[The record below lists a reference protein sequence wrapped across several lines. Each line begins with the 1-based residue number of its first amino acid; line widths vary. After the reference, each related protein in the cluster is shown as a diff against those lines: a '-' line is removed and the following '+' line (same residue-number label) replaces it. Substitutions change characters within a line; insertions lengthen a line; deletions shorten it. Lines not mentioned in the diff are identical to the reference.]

1 MRRPVY
7 PTRRAAL
14 LVVMALPAVGC
25 GGERA
30 AQRAEPASPIPV
42 TVATAAMRERAQAF
56 EVGGVV
62 RGQTSATLSSRVMA
76 AVREV
81 LVQPGDRVRAGQ
93 LLVRLDDRDV
103 IAAGNAA
110 GARTTSAERSLDAA
124 RSERDAA
131 DAALALARA
140 THGRI
145 TTLYERK
152 SATAQELDQAV
163 AALRAGEA
171 RVARSRA
178 GLSEAEANLDGSRA
192 GTEAAAVATSYT
204 RIVAP
209 FDGLVTEKL
218 VDPGNLVAPGT
229 PLLRLEDTR
238 TFELDVRLDE
248 SRAARLTTSSAVPVI
263 VDGADGPMTYTGRV
277 AEIARAVDSDTR
289 TLLVTIALP
298 SSPVG
303 LTPGMFGRAAFAGS
317 TRRSLTVPESA
328 LVRSGQLTSVF
339 VVDDGRARLRV
350 LDVGRSAEGATD
362 VRAGLSEGESVIL
375 DPPPGLRDGTPVT
388 PRPRATPPPAGG
400 TS

>member
-1 MRRPVY
+1 M
-7 PTRRAAL
+7 AL
-14 LVVMALPAVGC
+14 ALPAAGC
-25 GGERA
+25 IGEHPVQP
-30 AQRAEPASPIPV
+30 AQPGAPIPV
-42 TVATAAMRERAQAF
+42 TVAPSAMRARAQTF

-76 AVREV
+76 AVRDV

-110 GARTTSAERSLDAA
+110 GARTASAERSLEAA
-124 RSERDAA
+124 RSERDGA

-145 TTLYERK
+145 TTLYDRK

-163 AALRAGEA
+163 AALRAAEA

-192 GTEAAAVATSYT
+192 GTDAAAVASSYA

-209 FDGLVTEKL
+209 FDGLITEKL

-248 SRAARLTTSSAVPVI
+248 SRAARVTTTSAVPVV
-263 VDGADGPMTYTGRV
+263 VDGANGPMTYTGRV
-277 AEIARAVDSDTR
+277 TEIARAVDSDTR
-289 TLLVTIALP
+289 TLLVTVELP
-298 SSPVG
+298 SSPAG
-303 LTPGMFGRAAFAGS
+303 LASGMFGRAAFAGS
-317 TRRSLTVPESA
+317 ARRALTVPDSA

-339 VVDDGRARLRV
+339 VVDDGRARLRF
-350 LDVGRSAEGATD
+350 LDVGRSSDGATE
-362 VRAGLSEGESVIL
+362 VRAGLSEGESVIV
-375 DPPPGLRDGTPVT
+375 DPAPGLRDGMPVT
-388 PRPRATPPPAGG
+388 PRPRATPAPAGG